1 MHKNYS
7 TSQSNP
13 IEVLNQTKKSGA
25 LLTFK
30 KLVFSF
36 ALLFVLASLP
46 LTGCVEASSEL
57 WSKTFGGDG
66 MDACTSM
73 VQTADG
79 GFALL
84 GFAHSFGTG
93 SWLIK
98 TDAYGNMEWNKT
110 IGGSNQGTNSFVQT
124 LDGGFAFVGTD
135 YNASSVEGYIPVGSL
150 PEGYWS
156 YVWLAKTD
164 EYGNMEWNRTYG
176 EVTGYY
182 HGSALVQTT
191 DGGYALVGNSIS
203 SDLEYEDLLLI
214 KTDSHGNME
223 WSKSYGGSKKESD
236 PKLVQTLDGGFA
248 LVSRTYSYGEG
259 YADVWLVKTDGLGN
273 VEWSK
278 TYGGAGMDYP
288 TFLIQLLDESFV
300 IAGGTSSFGDGGEDF
315 LLIKTDNHGNVEWNQ
330 TYGTAN
336 PDNLPSLVQT
346 SDGGFALA
354 GYTHTDPLADFLL
367 VKTDSLG
374 NILWNQTYFGGA
386 VLGLPSLIQTADG
399 GFVLSGGKG
408 SFETGDYDFWL
419 IKTESMYDETDENGA
434 IPQFPSWI
442 IATVAIIVIGAVAFL
457 VYFRK
462 IKKTSVKTEKT
473 MPEAET

>member
-1 MHKNYS
+1 M
-7 TSQSNP
+7 
-13 IEVLNQTKKSGA
+13 LTKKLFLSSM
-25 LLTFK
+25 LLSF
-30 KLVFSF
+30 LLSFS
-36 ALLFVLASLP
+36 LISSV
-46 LTGCVEASSEL
+46 GASSMI

-66 MDACTSM
+66 RDACTSM
-73 VQTADG
+73 VQTVDG

-84 GFAHSFGTG
+84 GFAHSFGTD

-98 TDAYGNMEWNKT
+98 TDEYGNMEWNKT
-110 IGGSNQGTNSFVQT
+110 IGGVNQGANSFVQT

-135 YNASSVEGYIPVGSL
+135 YNASSVGGYIPVGSL
-150 PEGYWS
+150 PEGFWS

-176 EVTGYY
+176 EVTGYH
-182 HGSALVQTT
+182 HGFALVQTA

-214 KTDSHGNME
+214 KTDSRGNME
-223 WSKSYGGSKKESD
+223 WSKSYGGSEKESD

-248 LVSRTYSYGEG
+248 LVSRTYSYGEAMTYSYGVG
-259 YADVWLVKTDGLGN
+259 YADIWLIKTDDFGN

-278 TYGGAGMDYP
+278 TYGGAGVDYP
-288 TFLIQLLDESFV
+288 TSLIQLLDGSFV
-300 IAGGTSSFGDGGEDF
+300 IAGGTSSFSEGEEDF

-367 VKTDSLG
+367 VKTDNRG
-374 NILWNQTYFGGA
+374 NMLWNQTYLGGA
-386 VLGLPSLIQTADG
+386 VLGLPSLIQNVDG
-399 GFVLSGGKG
+399 GFALSGGKG
-408 SFETGDYDFWL
+408 SFDTGNYDFWL
-419 IKTESMYDETDENGA
+419 IKTDAHE
-434 IPQFPSWI
+434 IPEFPAWI
-442 IATVAIIVIGAVAFL
+442 VLPLGATVTLMVYII
-457 VYFRK
+457 RK
-462 IKKTSVKTEKT
+462 KRGER
-473 MPEAET
+473 

>member
-1 MHKNYS
+1 MS
-7 TSQSNP
+7 
-13 IEVLNQTKKSGA
+13 KS
-25 LLTFK
+25 F
-30 KLVFSF
+30 
-36 ALLFVLASLP
+36 SLP
-46 LTGCVEASSEL
+46 IAVVSFLLIVFLVSSNLQTANSVEPSSVI

-73 VQTADG
+73 VQTTDG

-84 GFAHSFGTG
+84 GFAHSFDTG

-110 IGGSNQGTNSFVQT
+110 IGGVNQGANSFIQT

-135 YNASSVEGYIPVGSL
+135 HNASAVGGYIPVGSL

-164 EYGNMEWNRTYG
+164 DAGNMEWNRTYG

-182 HGSALVQTT
+182 HGSALVQTA
-191 DGGYALVGNSIS
+191 DGGYALVGNSFS

-214 KTDSHGNME
+214 KTDSRGNME
-223 WSKSYGGSKKESD
+223 WSKSYGGSEKESD
-236 PKLVQTLDGGFA
+236 PKLVQTLDEGFA
-248 LVSRTYSYGEG
+248 LVSRTYTRALYVGG
-259 YADVWLVKTDGLGN
+259 YADVWLVKTDGSGN

-288 TFLIQLLDESFV
+288 TSLIQLLDGSFV

-315 LLIKTDNHGNVEWNQ
+315 LLIKTDNHGNVEWNY
-330 TYGTAN
+330 TYGTAS

-374 NILWNQTYFGGA
+374 NILWNQTYLGGA

-419 IKTESMYDETDENGA
+419 IKTDPNDNQEAE
-434 IPQFPSWI
+434 PFP
-442 IATVAIIVIGAVAFL
+442 TVPVAFAAAVIVVGAGLL
-457 VYFRK
+457 VYL
-462 IKKTSVKTEKT
+462 KKRSRGRHI
-473 MPEAET
+473 